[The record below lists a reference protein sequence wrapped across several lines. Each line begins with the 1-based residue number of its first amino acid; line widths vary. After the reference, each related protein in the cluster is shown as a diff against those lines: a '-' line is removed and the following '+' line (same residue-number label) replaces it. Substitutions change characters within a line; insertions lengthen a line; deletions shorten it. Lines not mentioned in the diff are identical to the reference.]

1 MSQFIRSSLAA
12 LLVLGAACQA
22 RPKTETGMAGPG
34 SDAGAPAAASLS
46 DEDKASVKAVDEE
59 WARAAKA
66 GDGQAIA
73 ALYVADAVLLPPGE
87 PIVKGE
93 AAKKYWVDFGNG
105 YAGPTELNTMTVEGG
120 GDVATAIG
128 TYKMTMTPKKP
139 GAKPLPTDEGK
150 YIEVLKRQS
159 DGSWKIA
166 YDIWNP
172 NAPAKK

>member
-1 MSQFIRSSLAA
+1 MLHCTRGSLVA
-12 LLVLGAACQA
+12 LAVLAAACQPRA
-22 RPKTETGMAGPG
+22 KTETAMVAAG
-34 SDAGAPAAASLS
+34 SDAAAASLS
-46 DEDKASVKAVDEE
+46 DADKASVRAVDEQ

-73 ALYVADAVLLPPGE
+73 ALYTTDAVLLPPGE

-93 AAKKYWVDFGNG
+93 AAKKYWVDFGNE

-128 TYKMTMTPKKP
+128 TYKMALTPKKA
-139 GAKPLPTDEGK
+139 GAKPLPIDEGK
-150 YIEVLKRQS
+150 YIEVLKRQD

-166 YDIWNP
+166 YDIWNQDP
-172 NAPAKK
+172 PAKK

>member
-1 MSQFIRSSLAA
+1 M
-12 LLVLGAACQA
+12 V
-22 RPKTETGMAGPG
+22 
-34 SDAGAPAAASLS
+34 DAGSAPTASLS
-46 DEDKASVKAVDEE
+46 DEDNASVRAVDEE

-73 ALYVADAVLLPPGE
+73 ALYTEDAVLLPPGE

-105 YAGPTELNTMTVEGG
+105 FSGPTELITMTVEGA

-128 TYKMTMTPKKP
+128 TYRMALTPKKA
-139 GAKPLPTDEGK
+139 GAKPLPVDEGK

-172 NAPAKK
+172 NAPAKQ

>member
-1 MSQFIRSSLAA
+1 MPQSARFGLAA
-12 LLVLGAACQA
+12 LLVLGAACQP
-22 RPKTETGMAGPG
+22 RSGTETGMAKAG
-34 SDAGAPAAASLS
+34 SDAAPAAASLS
-46 DEDKASVKAVDEE
+46 DEDKASVKAVDEA

-128 TYKMTMTPKKP
+128 TYTMTLTPKKP

-172 NAPAKK
+172 NAPPKK